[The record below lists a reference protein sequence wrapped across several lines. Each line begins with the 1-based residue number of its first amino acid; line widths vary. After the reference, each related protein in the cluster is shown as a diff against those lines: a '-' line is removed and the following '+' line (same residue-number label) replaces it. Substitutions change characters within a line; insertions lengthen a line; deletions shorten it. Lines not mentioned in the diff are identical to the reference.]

1 MEIENLKTLIPLALY
16 ILQILLPI
24 LGLGIVYCIFESL
37 FGSLNRQ
44 RTLITLFDQTN
55 KNYIPVVY
63 WENSIGRDKH
73 SDIVVNSPLASRNH
87 AVLFRRDKG
96 WFVSDTNSKEGT
108 FVNGRR
114 VNDKKKVPVGGVI
127 SVGGM
132 DFTLCQSNEREVNR
146 RLFAK
151 SRNYS
156 SSGLMS
162 LVTIFNLLIF
172 FQLSFSYESPKLEPL
187 VIFALITSL
196 SWVYYFI
203 AKYIFHRVNLEIEIL
218 GIFLSS
224 IGINIATSVNIDI
237 AFTQFIALTLGII
250 LFNCLVW
257 LMKNPDFAI
266 KCRPYIAAFAVMLLV
281 VNLVFGKVKNGS
293 QNWISFGNISIQPS
307 EFVKIVFVFFGASTL
322 RELQTT
328 KNLTEFIFFSCICM
342 VSLFLMGDFGTACVF
357 FVAFLLIAFMRSGS
371 VRTVLITII
380 SAIIGLTFIL
390 NFKPYIVKRFSA
402 WRHVWEH
409 VNDIGYQQT
418 RVLTY
423 SASGGL
429 LGVGIGK
436 GYLRNIFASSSD
448 LVFGFMCEEF
458 GMILSLIIVISIA
471 LIGIYAK
478 TICPRSR
485 CAFYS
490 ITSCGAAGIIVFQM
504 MMNIFGSVDIFPL
517 TGITLPFI
525 SVGGSSLVSVWGLL
539 AFIKSADERT
549 YGLKRK

>member
-1 MEIENLKTLIPLALY
+1 MILSY
-16 ILQILLPI
+16 FLQILLPL

-37 FGSLNRQ
+37 FGSLSKERI
-44 RTLITLFDQTN
+44 LITLFDQTN
-55 KNYIPVVY
+55 KNYIPVIY
-63 WENSIGRDKH
+63 WENSIGKDKH
-73 SDIVVNSPLASRNH
+73 SDIVINSPLASRNH

-96 WFVSDTNSKEGT
+96 WFVADTNSKEGT
-108 FVNGRR
+108 FVNGKR

-127 SVGGM
+127 TVGGM
-132 DFTLCQSNEREVNR
+132 NFTLCQSNEREFNNR
-146 RLFAK
+146 LVTK

-156 SSGLMS
+156 SSGLLA

-172 FQLSFSYESPKLEPL
+172 FQLSFSYDTPQLEPL
-187 VIFALITSL
+187 VIFASITLL
-196 SWVYYFI
+196 SWSYYLI
-203 AKYIFHRVNLEIEIL
+203 AKYIFHRVNLEIEII

-224 IGINIATSVNIDI
+224 IGINIATSINIET
-237 AFTQFIALTLGII
+237 AFIQFIALALGII
-250 LFNCLVW
+250 IFNCLVW
-257 LMKNPDFAI
+257 LMKNPDFAV
-266 KCRPYIAAFAVMLLV
+266 KCRPYIAAFAIILLV

-293 QNWISFGNISIQPS
+293 QNWLSFGNISIQPS
-307 EFVKIVFVFFGASTL
+307 EFVKIAFVFFGASTL

-328 KNLTEFIFFSCICM
+328 KNLTEFIIFSGICM
-342 VSLFLMGDFGTACVF
+342 ASLFIMGDFGTACVF

-371 VRTVLITII
+371 IRTVLITII
-380 SAIIGLTFIL
+380 SAIIGIMFIL
-390 NFKPYIVKRFSA
+390 NFKPYIVRRFSA

-409 VNDIGYQQT
+409 INDIGYQQT

-429 LGVGIGK
+429 LGIGIGK
-436 GYLRNIFASSSD
+436 GHLRNIFASSSD
-448 LVFGFMCEEF
+448 LVFGLICEEF
-458 GMILSLIIVISIA
+458 GILLSLIVVVSIA
-471 LIGIYAK
+471 LIGIYSK
-478 TICPRSR
+478 IICSRSR

-525 SVGGSSLVSVWGLL
+525 SLGGSSLVSVWGLL

>member
-1 MEIENLKTLIPLALY
+1 MDIENLKALIPLSLY
-16 ILQILLPI
+16 ILQVLLPI

-37 FGSLNRQ
+37 FGSLSKEI
-44 RTLITLFDQTN
+44 TLITLFDQTN
-55 KNYIPVVY
+55 KNYIPVIY
-63 WENSIGRDKH
+63 WENSIGKDKH
-73 SDIVVNSPLASRNH
+73 SDIVIDSPLASRNH

-96 WFVSDTNSKEGT
+96 WFVADTNSKEGT
-108 FVNGRR
+108 FVNGKR

-127 SVGGM
+127 TVGGM
-132 DFTLCQSNEREVNR
+132 NFTLCQSNEREFNNR
-146 RLFAK
+146 LVTK

-156 SSGLMS
+156 SSGLLA

-172 FQLSFSYESPKLEPL
+172 FQLSFSYDTPQLEPL
-187 VIFALITSL
+187 VIFASITLL
-196 SWVYYFI
+196 SWSYYLI
-203 AKYIFHRVNLEIEIL
+203 AKYIFHRVNLEIEII

-224 IGINIATSVNIDI
+224 IGINIATSINIET
-237 AFTQFIALTLGII
+237 AFIQFIALALGII
-250 LFNCLVW
+250 IFNCLVW
-257 LMKNPDFAI
+257 LMKNPDFAV
-266 KCRPYIAAFAVMLLV
+266 KCRPYIAAFAIILLV

-293 QNWISFGNISIQPS
+293 QNWLSFGNISIQPS
-307 EFVKIVFVFFGASTL
+307 EFVKIAFVFFGASTL

-328 KNLTEFIFFSCICM
+328 KNLTEFIVFSGICM
-342 VSLFLMGDFGTACVF
+342 ASLFIMGDFGTACVF

-371 VRTVLITII
+371 IRTVLITII
-380 SAIIGLTFIL
+380 SAIIGIMFIL
-390 NFKPYIVKRFSA
+390 NFKPYIVRRFSA
-402 WRHVWEH
+402 WRHVWQH

-448 LVFGFMCEEF
+448 LVFGLVCEEF
-458 GMILSLIIVISIA
+458 GILLSLIIVISIA

-478 TICPRSR
+478 VICSRSR

-525 SVGGSSLVSVWGLL
+525 SLGGSSLVSVWGLL